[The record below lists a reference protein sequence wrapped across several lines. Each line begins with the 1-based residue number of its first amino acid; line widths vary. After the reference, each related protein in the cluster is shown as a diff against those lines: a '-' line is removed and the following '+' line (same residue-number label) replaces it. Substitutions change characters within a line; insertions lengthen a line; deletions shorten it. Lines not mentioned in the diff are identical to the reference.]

1 MIRYDRRMIMDAR
14 METLLK
20 VYETRNFT
28 RAAEQLSLTQPA
40 VSQHIKQLEHDL
52 DATLFIRGEKGL
64 QPTPEGE
71 IVVKYAR
78 RIQTLYQNLAQS
90 LEDEK
95 RNVTRLSVGITHS
108 SESSVIAEVLAGY
121 TNLISGSHI
130 TIISDTINNLYY
142 KLKTYVLD
150 IAIIEGRIN
159 DPNFNSVMLDT
170 DSLILAVSRDNP
182 LSQKQIVTL
191 DELKR
196 QKLILRLPDSATRN
210 LFMSHLESNNVTLDE
225 FNVILEVDN
234 VATIKDLVR
243 RNFGVSILP
252 RSTFAS
258 EMRKGKMAGL
268 SIENLSMTREINMIY
283 HKDFEHINALQE
295 ITRIYKEYSRKKNG

>member
-1 MIRYDRRMIMDAR
+1 MDAR

-40 VSQHIKQLEHDL
+40 VSQHIRQLEHDL
-52 DATLFIRGEKGL
+52 GATLFLRGEKGL
-64 QPTPEGE
+64 QTTTEGE

-90 LEDEK
+90 LEDAK

-108 SESSVIAEVLAGY
+108 SESSIIAEVLADY
-121 TNLISGSHI
+121 TNQISGSHI

-170 DSLILAVSRDNP
+170 DSLILAVSKDNP
-182 LSQKQIVTL
+182 LAKRQIVTL

-196 QKLILRLPDSATRN
+196 QRLILRLPDSATRN
-210 LFMSHLESNNVTLDE
+210 LFMSHLESNNVSLDE
-225 FNVILEVDN
+225 FNVTLEVDN

-283 HKDFEHINALQE
+283 HKDFEHGNALQD
-295 ITRIYKEYSRKKNG
+295 ITRIYKEYSRKKNV

>member
-1 MIRYDRRMIMDAR
+1 MDAR

-28 RAAEQLSLTQPA
+28 KAAKELSLTQPA

-52 DATLFIRGEKGL
+52 DVVLFIRGEKGL
-64 QPTPEGE
+64 KLTPEGE

-78 RIQTLYQNLAQS
+78 RIQTLYQNLSQS

-95 RNVTRLSVGITHS
+95 RNVTRLSIGITHS

-121 TNLISGSHI
+121 TSVTPGSRI

-159 DPNFNSVMLDT
+159 DSNFNSVMLDT
-170 DSLILAVSRDNP
+170 DSLILAVSKDNP

-191 DELKR
+191 EELKK
-196 QKLILRLPDSATRN
+196 QKLILRLPNSATRN
-210 LFMSHLESNNVTLDE
+210 LFISHLESNNVSLEE
-225 FNVILEVDN
+225 FDVTLEVDN

-252 RSTFAS
+252 RSTFGS
-258 EMRKGKMAGL
+258 EMRKGKIAGL

-283 HKDFEHINALQE
+283 HKDFEHIDALQE
-295 ITRIYKEYSRKKNG
+295 ITRIYREYSRRKRL

>member
-1 MIRYDRRMIMDAR
+1 MDAR
-14 METLLK
+14 METLLT

-28 RAAEQLSLTQPA
+28 KAARQLSLTQPA

-52 DATLFIRGEKGL
+52 DTILFIRGEKGL
-64 QPTPEGE
+64 KPTAEGE

-78 RIQTLYQNLAQS
+78 RIQTFYQNMTQS
-90 LEDEK
+90 LEDSK
-95 RNVTRLSVGITHS
+95 RNVTRLAVGITHS
-108 SESSVIAEVLAGY
+108 SESSVIAEVLAVY
-121 TNLISGSHI
+121 TNLNPGSHI
-130 TIISDTINNLYY
+130 TILSDTINNLYY
-142 KLKTYVLD
+142 KLKTYALD

-159 DPNFNSVMLDT
+159 DSNFNCVMLDT
-170 DSLILAVSRDNP
+170 DSLILAVSKDNP
-182 LSQKQIVTL
+182 LAQKQIVTL
-191 DELKR
+191 EELKK
-196 QKLILRLPDSATRN
+196 QKLILRLPNSATRN
-210 LFMSHLESNNVTLDE
+210 LFISHLESNNVSFDE

-283 HKDFEHINALQE
+283 HRDFEHIDVLQD
-295 ITRIYKEYSRKKNG
+295 ITRIYREYSKRKKI

>member
-1 MIRYDRRMIMDAR
+1 MDTK

-20 VYETRNFT
+20 VYETKNFT

-52 DATLFIRGEKGL
+52 GITLFIRGEKGL
-64 QPTPEGE
+64 KTTPEGE

-78 RIQTLYQNLAQS
+78 RIQTLYQNLFQS

-95 RNVTRLSVGITHS
+95 RHVTRLSVGITHS
-108 SESSVIAEVLAGY
+108 SESSIIAGVLAGY
-121 TNLISGSHI
+121 TNQTPGSRI

-150 IAIIEGRIN
+150 MAIIEGRIN
-159 DPNFNSVMLDT
+159 DTNFNSIMLDT

-182 LSQKQIVTL
+182 LARKQIVTL
-191 DELKR
+191 EELKK
-196 QKLILRLPDSATRN
+196 QKLILRLPNSATRN
-210 LFMSHLESNNVTLDE
+210 LFLSHLESNNVTLDE

-234 VATIKDLVR
+234 VATIKNLIR
-243 RNFGVSILP
+243 QNFGVSILP

-268 SIENLSMTREINMIY
+268 TIENLSMTREINMVY
-283 HKDFEHINALQE
+283 HKDFEHTDALEE
-295 ITRIYKEYSRKKNG
+295 ITRIYREYSRKKNF

>member
-1 MIRYDRRMIMDAR
+1 MDAR

-28 RAAEQLSLTQPA
+28 KAAKELSLTQPA

-52 DATLFIRGEKGL
+52 DVVLFIRGEKGL
-64 QPTPEGE
+64 KLTPEGE

-78 RIQTLYQNLAQS
+78 RIQTLYQNLSQS
-90 LEDEK
+90 LEDAK
-95 RNVTRLSVGITHS
+95 RNVTRRSIGITPS

-121 TNLISGSHI
+121 TSVTPGSRI

-159 DPNFNSVMLDT
+159 DSNFNSVMLDT
-170 DSLILAVSRDNP
+170 DSLILAVSKDNP

-191 DELKR
+191 EELKK
-196 QKLILRLPDSATRN
+196 QKLILRLPNSATRN
-210 LFMSHLESNNVTLDE
+210 LFISHLESNNVSLEE
-225 FNVILEVDN
+225 FDVTLEVDN

-252 RSTFAS
+252 RSTFGS
-258 EMRKGKMAGL
+258 EMRKGKIAGL
-268 SIENLSMTREINMIY
+268 SIENLSMTREINMSY
-283 HKDFEHINALQE
+283 HKDFEHIDALQE
-295 ITRIYKEYSRKKNG
+295 ITRIYREYSRRKRL

>member
-1 MIRYDRRMIMDAR
+1 MDSK

-28 RAAEQLSLTQPA
+28 RAAQQLSLTQPA

-52 DATLFIRGEKGL
+52 DATLFVRGEKGL
-64 QPTPEGE
+64 KPTPEGE

-78 RIQTLYQNLAQS
+78 RIQTLYQNMAQS

-95 RNVTRLSVGITHS
+95 RHATRLSVGITHS
-108 SESSVIAEVLAGY
+108 SESGIIAEVLAAY
-121 TNLISGSHI
+121 TTGTPGSHI
-130 TIISDTINNLYY
+130 TILSDTINNLYY

-150 IAIIEGRIN
+150 IAIIEGRIS

-170 DSLILAVSRDNP
+170 DTLILAVSRDNP
-182 LSQKQIVTL
+182 LAKKQIVTL
-191 DELKR
+191 EELKKQR
-196 QKLILRLPDSATRN
+196 LILRLPNSATRN
-210 LFMSHLESNNVTLDE
+210 LFASHLESNNVNLDE

-252 RSTFAS
+252 YSTFAS

-283 HKDFEHINALQE
+283 HKDFEHINVLQD
-295 ITRIYKEYSRKKNG
+295 ITRIYREYSRKKSG